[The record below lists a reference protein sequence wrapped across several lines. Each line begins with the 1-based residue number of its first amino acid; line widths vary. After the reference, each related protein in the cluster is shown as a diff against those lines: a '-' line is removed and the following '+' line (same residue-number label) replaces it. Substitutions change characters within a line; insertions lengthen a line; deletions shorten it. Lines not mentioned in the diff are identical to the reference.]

1 MKPETEHV
9 LSVLR
14 TAMRVL
20 GFRNRDIERK
30 LGASPGYLSRVFSG
44 DIALR
49 HDLIVDLARAME
61 LEPGEIF
68 RAAYPVPPGAPSPA
82 AARIRTAVASFT
94 GLPGSAADLATRPLP
109 PRAPVAPTTS
119 AGLSTSPPAAAPSPE
134 DLEALMGRALRRL
147 FKDLAE
153 PEDNG

>member
-1 MKPETEHV
+1 MRPETEHV
-9 LSVLR
+9 LNVLR

-68 RAAYPVPPGAPSPA
+68 RAAYPTPAGPPSPA
-82 AARIRTAVASFT
+82 AAQIRNAVASFT
-94 GLPGSAADLATRPLP
+94 GSPGAGGSAARHAP
-109 PRAPVAPTTS
+109 PDNAGAAPNNA
-119 AGLSTSPPAAAPSPE
+119 TSPSAE
-134 DLEALMGRALRRL
+134 EIEILMARALRRF
-147 FKDLAE
+147 FKELSE
-153 PEDNG
+153 TSNSR

>member
-1 MKPETEHV
+1 MRPETEHV
-9 LSVLR
+9 LNVLR

-68 RAAYPVPPGAPSPA
+68 RAAYPTPAGPPSPA
-82 AARIRTAVASFT
+82 AAQIRNAVASFT
-94 GLPGSAADLATRPLP
+94 GS
-109 PRAPVAPTTS
+109 
-119 AGLSTSPPAAAPSPE
+119 PAAAGNSGRPAPADAGAVPANAAVPSAE
-134 DLEALMGRALRRL
+134 EIEVLMARALRRF
-147 FKDLAE
+147 FKELAE
-153 PEDNG
+153 NGNAR